1 MIQPNAKLAAII
13 FDLGGVLIE
22 WNPRYL
28 YGSLFNGDD
37 QAMEYFLSEICT
49 PEWNNELD
57 RGKPFGEAVVELAR
71 KYPDYKELILA
82 YQSRWG
88 EMVPDAI
95 NPTVTVMEELK
106 NNGYNISA
114 LSNWSA
120 ETFPQMLNRFA
131 FLDWFDEIVL
141 SGEIGSVK
149 PEKRIY
155 EALLD
160 KIDLNASSCLFID
173 DSVPNIKMADNLGFQ
188 TILFSSAE
196 QLRADLLASSI
207 LNQ

>member
-1 MIQPNAKLAAII
+1 
-13 FDLGGVLIE
+13 
-22 WNPRYL
+22 
-28 YGSLFNGDD
+28 
-37 QAMEYFLSEICT
+37 MEYFLSEICT